1 MTRSGARRPEERTLR
16 NILDLPRLGA
26 DPAAPFPPSSE
37 ALDAPN
43 GLLAWGGDLHPQRL
57 LAAYRAGIFPWYSE
71 GQPVLWWSPAPRCVI
86 FPAEVHLSRR
96 TRRRYNSCCYRLTAD
111 QAFDRVVAACAEPR
125 ADDQGTWITPDM
137 QAAYQR
143 LHRMGH
149 AHSVEVW
156 QSGTLCGGIY
166 GLAIGAAF
174 FGESMFS
181 RSVDASKI
189 ALVALCR
196 LLEAWEFGLLDCQ
209 VGNPHLFRMGAVEIG
224 RKAFERCLAL
234 LLDEPREPGSW
245 RDRAPFAERW

>member
-1 MTRSGARRPEERTLR
+1 VKS
-16 NILDLPRLGA
+16 IVDLPRLGA
-26 DPAAPFPPSSE
+26 DPAAPFPPVST

-96 TRRRYNSCCYRLTAD
+96 TRRRYNSGRYRLTAD
-111 QAFDRVVAACAEPR
+111 QAFDRVLAACAEPR
-125 ADDQGTWITPDM
+125 GRDGRQDHGTWITPAM
-137 QAAYQR
+137 QEAYGR
-143 LHRMGH
+143 LHRLGH
-149 AHSVEVW
+149 AHSIEVW
-156 QSGTLCGGIY
+156 QDDALCGGIY
-166 GLAIGAAF
+166 GLAIGAVF

-181 RSVDASKI
+181 RGTDASKI

-196 LLEAWEFGLLDCQ
+196 LLAAWEFGLLDCQ

-224 RKAFERCLAL
+224 RKAFQRCLAA
-234 LLDEPREPGSW
+234 LLDEPRQPGSW

>member
-1 MTRSGARRPEERTLR
+1 M
-16 NILDLPRLGA
+16 DLPRLGA
-26 DPAAPFPPSSE
+26 DPAAPFPPVSE

-86 FPAEVHLSRR
+86 FPAEVHLARR
-96 TRRRYNSCCYRLTAD
+96 TRRRYNSGCYRLTAD
-111 QAFDRVVAACAEPR
+111 RAFDRVVAACAEPR
-125 ADDQGTWITPDM
+125 GRDGQRDHGTWITPDM

-156 QSGTLCGGIY
+156 QDDTLCGGIY
-166 GLAIGAAF
+166 GLAIGAVF

-181 RSVDASKI
+181 RSVDSSKI

-196 LLEAWEFGLLDCQ
+196 LLAAWEFGLLDCQ

-234 LLDEPREPGSW
+234 LLNEPHELGSW
-245 RDRAPFAERW
+245 QERAPCERRW